1 MKKIR
6 MSLGVQISILALSSS
21 VVVGTILFIFMM
33 IGMKNI
39 EEYSIEQLS
48 KNMMESYDDS
58 ISGQVDTAIGILQYF
73 SKEVEAGEMSEA
85 TAKNISADLIRNLR
99 YGVDGYFWIDT
110 IEGDNI
116 VLLGNETEGT
126 NRYNLSDVNG
136 FHMIQ
141 EFINVAKQGGGFT
154 DFWYPKAGQKE
165 PLPKRGYTNLFREYN
180 WVVGTGNYIDTIS
193 ATTNAASAEIYGM
206 MWQLEIMVIVV
217 FVVLI
222 AISLVVCIYF
232 SRRITKPLV
241 VVKSAMQE
249 VATGNLAIDTD
260 RSVRSKVLAKN
271 DEVGELGHALDSM
284 LTNLTNIVNQ
294 VQDSINMVDG
304 GSGQISA
311 GSQSLSAGAAQQAS
325 ATEEI
330 SATIEQMAANIK
342 QNASNASKTASF
354 ADEAAKNSRLG
365 GNAVNKTV
373 EAMRAIAEKIS
384 IIEGIASQTNLLALN
399 AAIEAARAG
408 DAGKGFAVV
417 ASEVRKLAERSQIAA
432 NEINELAT
440 SSVAIAE
447 EAGDLINRVVP
458 AIENTASLV
467 EEINV
472 ASREQ
477 DAGAQQIAR
486 AIVELDNVVQGNSA
500 ASEELSAQAEELA
513 AQSASLA
520 DAISY
525 FKTAEYH

>member
-1 MKKIR
+1 MVII
-6 MSLGVQISILALSSS
+6 VFAIL
-21 VVVGTILFIFMM
+21 
-33 IGMKNI
+33 
-39 EEYSIEQLS
+39 
-48 KNMMESYDDS
+48 
-58 ISGQVDTAIGILQYF
+58 IGI
-73 SKEVEAGEMSEA
+73 SS
-85 TAKNISADLIRNLR
+85 
-99 YGVDGYFWIDT
+99 
-110 IEGDNI
+110 
-116 VLLGNETEGT
+116 LL
-126 NRYNLSDVNG
+126 
-136 FHMIQ
+136 
-141 EFINVAKQGGGFT
+141 
-154 DFWYPKAGQKE
+154 
-165 PLPKRGYTNLFREYN
+165 
-180 WVVGTGNYIDTIS
+180 
-193 ATTNAASAEIYGM
+193 
-206 MWQLEIMVIVV
+206 
-217 FVVLI
+217 
-222 AISLVVCIYF
+222 CIYF
-232 SRRITKPLV
+232 SRRITKPLSI
-241 VVKSAMQE
+241 VKSAMQE

-260 RSVRSKVLAKN
+260 RSVRSKVLAKK
-271 DEVGELGHALDSM
+271 DEVGELGHALDKM
-284 LTNLTNIVNQ
+284 LTTLTNIVNQ

-304 GSGQISA
+304 GSNQISS
-311 GSQSLSAGAAQQAS
+311 GSMSLSTGAAQQAAS
-325 ATEEI
+325 TERI

-342 QNASNASKTASF
+342 QNASNASKTAAF
-354 ADEAAKNSRLG
+354 AEEAAKNSRLG

-373 EAMRAIAEKIS
+373 DAMRSIAEKIGV
-384 IIEGIASQTNLLALN
+384 IEGIASQTNLLALN

-417 ASEVRKLAERSQIAA
+417 VSEVRKLAERSQTAA

-447 EAGDLINRVVP
+447 EAGALINRVVP

-520 DAISY
+520 EAISY

>member
-6 MSLGVQISILALSSS
+6 ISLGVQISILSLSSS
-21 VVVGTILFIFMM
+21 IIVGVILFIFMM
-33 IGMKNI
+33 VGMKRI
-39 EEYSIEQLS
+39 EAYSIEQLS
-48 KNMMESYDDS
+48 KNMMEGYDNS
-58 ISGQVDTAIGILQYF
+58 ISGQVDTAISILKYF
-73 SKEVEAGEMSEA
+73 DKEVAAGEMSVY
-85 TAKNISADLIRNLR
+85 TAQSMSADLIRNLR
-99 YGVDGYFWIDT
+99 YGADGYFWIDT
-110 IEGDNI
+110 IEGNNV

-126 NRYNLSDVNG
+126 NRYNLADVNG

-141 EFINVAKQGGGFT
+141 EFITVAQKGGGFT

-165 PLPKRGYTNLFREYN
+165 PLPKRGYTKLFKEYN
-180 WVVGTGNYIDTIS
+180 WVVGTGNYIDSIS
-193 ATTNAASAEIYGM
+193 TTTKAASEEIYRM
-206 MWQLEIMVIVV
+206 MWRLEIVVIIV
-217 FVVLI
+217 FAILI
-222 AISLVVCIYF
+222 GISSLLCIYF
-232 SRRITKPLV
+232 SRRITKPLII
-241 VVKSAMQE
+241 VKSAMQE

-260 RSVRSKVLAKN
+260 RSVRSKVLAKK
-271 DEVGELGHALDSM
+271 DEVGELGHALDKM
-284 LTNLTNIVNQ
+284 LTTLTNIVNQ

-304 GSGQISA
+304 GSNQISS
-311 GSQSLSAGAAQQAS
+311 GSMSLSTGAAQQAAS
-325 ATEEI
+325 TERI

-342 QNASNASKTASF
+342 QNASNASKTAAF
-354 ADEAAKNSRLG
+354 AEEAAKNSRLG

-373 EAMRAIAEKIS
+373 DAMRSIAEKIGV
-384 IIEGIASQTNLLALN
+384 IEGIASQTNLLALN

-417 ASEVRKLAERSQIAA
+417 ASEVRKLAERSQTAA

-447 EAGDLINRVVP
+447 EAGALINRVVP

-486 AIVELDNVVQGNSA
+486 AIVELDTVVQGNSA

-520 DAISY
+520 EAISY

>member
-1 MKKIR
+1 MF
-6 MSLGVQISILALSSS
+6 
-21 VVVGTILFIFMM
+21 LFQ
-33 IGMKNI
+33 
-39 EEYSIEQLS
+39 QLCRLHVS
-48 KNMMESYDDS
+48 
-58 ISGQVDTAIGILQYF
+58 
-73 SKEVEAGEMSEA
+73 EVRL
-85 TAKNISADLIRNLR
+85 DC
-99 YGVDGYFWIDT
+99 V
-110 IEGDNI
+110 
-116 VLLGNETEGT
+116 
-126 NRYNLSDVNG
+126 
-136 FHMIQ
+136 
-141 EFINVAKQGGGFT
+141 
-154 DFWYPKAGQKE
+154 E
-165 PLPKRGYTNLFREYN
+165 PLAVL
-180 WVVGTGNYIDTIS
+180 VL
-193 ATTNAASAEIYGM
+193 
-206 MWQLEIMVIVV
+206 QL
-217 FVVLI
+217 
-222 AISLVVCIYF
+222 
-232 SRRITKPLV
+232 
-241 VVKSAMQE
+241 
-249 VATGNLAIDTD
+249 
-260 RSVRSKVLAKN
+260 
-271 DEVGELGHALDSM
+271 
-284 LTNLTNIVNQ
+284 
-294 VQDSINMVDG
+294 
-304 GSGQISA
+304 
-311 GSQSLSAGAAQQAS
+311 AAQQAS

-330 SATIEQMAANIK
+330 SATIEEMAANIK
-342 QNASNASKTASF
+342 QNASNASKTAAF

-365 GNAVNKTV
+365 GDAVNKTV
-373 EAMRAIAEKIS
+373 EAMRSIAEKIS

-440 SSVAIAE
+440 TSVAIAE
-447 EAGDLINRVVP
+447 EAGNLINRVVP

>member
-1 MKKIR
+1 

-58 ISGQVDTAIGILQYF
+58 ISGQVDTAMSILQYF

-99 YGVDGYFWIDT
+99 YGADGYFWIDT

-136 FHMIQ
+136 FRMIQ

-193 ATTNAASAEIYGM
+193 ATTNAASAEIYDM
-206 MWQLEIMVIVV
+206 MWQLEMMVIVV
-217 FVVLI
+217 FVILI

-294 VQDSINMVDG
+294 AQDSINMVDG

-311 GSQSLSAGAAQQAS
+311 GSQSLSAGAA
-325 ATEEI
+325 
-330 SATIEQMAANIK
+330 
-342 QNASNASKTASF
+342 
-354 ADEAAKNSRLG
+354 
-365 GNAVNKTV
+365 
-373 EAMRAIAEKIS
+373 
-384 IIEGIASQTNLLALN
+384 
-399 AAIEAARAG
+399 
-408 DAGKGFAVV
+408 
-417 ASEVRKLAERSQIAA
+417 
-432 NEINELAT
+432 
-440 SSVAIAE
+440 
-447 EAGDLINRVVP
+447 
-458 AIENTASLV
+458 
-467 EEINV
+467 
-472 ASREQ
+472 
-477 DAGAQQIAR
+477 
-486 AIVELDNVVQGNSA
+486 
-500 ASEELSAQAEELA
+500 
-513 AQSASLA
+513 
-520 DAISY
+520 
-525 FKTAEYH
+525 